1 DSIYNASAAS
11 PEATLFSLHRNDV
24 NPIWVLGMYH
34 HGETKIRRDAIGNVL
49 PVFGIVI
56 GAIQAPVILKEKTFG
71 TGRMHRN
78 LVYTLPELGILVG
91 HKHSADASISRRPR
105 TSAIVGPVNA
115 TG

>member
-1 DSIYNASAAS
+1 GRVSSFLRQAAHDRFARGSAIACPTNPQS
-11 PEATLFSLHRNDV
+11 AVTRAAKLVGLHGNDV

-71 TGRMHRN
+71 TGRVHRN
-78 LVYTLPELGILVG
+78 LVYTLPELGVLV
-91 HKHSADASISRRPR
+91 
-105 TSAIVGPVNA
+105 V
-115 TG
+115 